1 MVGDLNA
8 DVDLKLTTLFD
19 QLEEQL
25 GDQFNSIFIRK
36 KFKKGACLL
45 KQGEASDKF
54 FFLEKGGIAHIFIE
68 NDEVELT
75 TGFIFPYEF
84 GGCLI
89 GSLLG
94 QPARCTIRLL
104 TDTYVRCFSKKDYD
118 VIMQQYSVATVIK
131 DTIIGNLIQMLFNK
145 VNEFRYLT
153 AKERYFWL
161 INSQPQLI
169 RYIPMGYIA
178 QYLGITSEC
187 LSRIRADVKSMP
199 ICKAADTTEL
209 VLSKRKSKKKQINKE

>member
-1 MVGDLNA
+1 
-8 DVDLKLTTLFD
+8 
-19 QLEEQL
+19 
-25 GDQFNSIFIRK
+25 
-36 KFKKGACLL
+36 
-45 KQGEASDKF
+45 
-54 FFLEKGGIAHIFIE
+54 
-68 NDEVELT
+68 
-75 TGFIFPYEF
+75 
-84 GGCLI
+84 
-89 GSLLG
+89 
-94 QPARCTIRLL
+94 
-104 TDTYVRCFSKKDYD
+104 
-118 VIMQQYSVATVIK
+118 MQQYSVATVIK
-131 DTIIGNLIQMLFNK
+131 DTIIGNLIQMLFDK